1 MSDNLINRAEII
13 IDGNSHVLTKPSITL
28 DSTANTITMTAG
40 SKTLVITEDSVSI
53 TPCQPETHIEKL
65 AFNLVHYWL
74 FLPIVIFLGLV
85 VLAIALG
92 GYKRNHFPTT
102 KDSLGVQKR
111 RVKRR

>member
-40 SKTLVITEDSVSI
+40 SKTLVITEDSVNI

-65 AFNLVHYWL
+65 AFNLIHYWL
-74 FLPIVIFLGLV
+74 FLPIVTFLGFIA
-85 VLAIALG
+85 LAIVLG
-92 GYKRNHFPTT
+92 GYKRDQFATT
-102 KDSLGVQKR
+102 EDSSGVQKGE
-111 RVKRR
+111 